1 MNETKRIGALL
12 GLVIAF
18 VANVK
23 GEGLRIYQPTAES
36 QMRAEAVVA
45 SGSDAGVAWHN
56 PAMLTTLGKGD
67 VSFNFDN
74 LILKNKYTDL
84 SGVVEKSN
92 KTYFPLPSLY
102 YGQKIG
108 QTPWAVGLSI
118 NTPFGLSTEYSKTS
132 AFRYITTGGEVKVL
146 GINPNV
152 AYELTSKLSVAVGAS
167 YFYSTAELN
176 QQVPGGAV
184 HPSLAG
190 LDLQGKVKGNG
201 DGYGMNAAMFLKV
214 SDADSIGVSYR
225 SQVVVKYSGGDSTI
239 SIPGGANVVQSS
251 AKTSIRYPDTINLGF
266 AHHFLKGLVEVGGGW
281 TNYTDAKQVVV
292 QANGQ
297 PDNVTNLY
305 WKNSGSLRIGGE
317 YWFRNNFSLSGGYE
331 YILSPTRE
339 STYTPLVPDGN
350 HHMFCSGLT
359 HKRGDLTLRLP
370 LVVFVQKGR
379 TNVDSGVTDN
389 FGAGQ
394 NVDGKYNLTGYE
406 IGLGASYRF
415 GG

>member
-1 MNETKRIGALL
+1 MIHSKKVGVYL
-12 GLVIAF
+12 GVMVPFLASAVR
-18 VANVK
+18 
-23 GEGLRIYQPTAES
+23 GEGLRIYQPSAES

-74 LILKNKYTDL
+74 LILKSKYTNE

-108 QTPWAVGLSI
+108 NTPWAVGLSI

-146 GINPNV
+146 GVNPNI
-152 AYELTSKLSVAVGAS
+152 AYEITSKLSVAAGAS

-176 QQVPGGAV
+176 QQVPV
-184 HPSLAG
+184 AG
-190 LDLQGKVKGNG
+190 ESEAKVKGSG
-201 DGYGMNAAMFLKV
+201 DGFGMNAAVFMKV
-214 SDADSIGVSYR
+214 SENDNVGVSYR
-225 SQVVVKYSGGDSTI
+225 SQVVVKYSGGDSVIT
-239 SIPGGANVVQSS
+239 SPTFGELARTP

-266 AHHFLKGLVEVGGGW
+266 AHHFSKGLVEVGGGW

-292 QANGQ
+292 QASGQ

-305 WKNSGSLRIGGE
+305 WKNSGSIRVGGE
-317 YWFRNNFSLSGGYE
+317 YWFRDDFSLSGGYE
-331 YILSPTRE
+331 YLLSPTRE
-339 STYTPLVPDGN
+339 STYNPLVPEGN
-350 HHMFCSGLT
+350 HHVFCSGLT
-359 HKRGDLTLRLP
+359 NKRGNLTLRLP
-370 LVVFVQKGR
+370 LVVFVQTGR
-379 TNVDSGVTDN
+379 SNVDSEVTDS
-389 FGAGQ
+389 FGQGQ
-394 NVDGKYNLTGYE
+394 NVDGKYNLIGYE
-406 IGLGASYRF
+406 IGLGANYRF
-415 GG
+415 

>member
-1 MNETKRIGALL
+1 MINSKKAGLFWCLMIGFL
-12 GLVIAF
+12 
-18 VANVK
+18 ANIR
-23 GEGLRIYQPTAES
+23 GEGLRIYQPSAES

-74 LILKNKYTDL
+74 LILKSKYTDP

-102 YGQKIG
+102 FGQKIG
-108 QTPWAVGLSI
+108 QTPWAIGLSI

-132 AFRYITTGGEVKVL
+132 AFRYITTGGEVQVL
-146 GINPNV
+146 GINPSA
-152 AYELTSKLSVAVGAS
+152 AYALTPKLSVALGAS

-176 QQVPGGAV
+176 QQVPGAAV
-184 HPSLAG
+184 SPFLAG
-190 LDLQGKVKGNG
+190 MDLQGKVKGHG
-201 DGYGMNAAMFLKV
+201 DGYGMNAAMFLQL
-214 SDADSIGVSYR
+214 SAEDTLGVSYR

-239 SIPGGANVVQSS
+239 SIPGGANVVQGS

-266 AHHFLKGLVEVGGGW
+266 AHHFSKGLVEVGGGW

-292 QANGQ
+292 QASGQ

-317 YWFRNNFSLSGGYE
+317 YWLRNNYSLSGGYE

-359 HKRGDLTLRLP
+359 NKRGNLTLRLP
-370 LVVFVQKGR
+370 LVVFIQTGR
-379 TNVDSGVTDN
+379 SNVDSKVADS